1 MSGVTWLGVA
11 FAYSVLLSWMA
22 LRRRDWLSIP
32 WIKPLGLFGFLV
44 LNWFML
50 QGFRGGSQ
58 DAYGTAFFIGG
69 AFGVLSICFAPYVVF
84 LVGETFDRL
93 HRSAAGI
100 DSMRVE
106 KPYDHAEKHESEGNW
121 KAALGLYRD
130 EARRDPKDAEVR
142 RRAGE
147 AALKLGQREESIR
160 WFREASRATAIRRIA
175 ASLETTTRC
184 SRSSTRY
191 CRWDCFGEARR
202 WYRATRAISS
212 RLVGP
217 IPNSSLLRIRYIE
230 CL

>member
-32 WIKPLGLFGFLV
+32 WIKPLGLVGFLV
-44 LNWFML
+44 LSWFML

-147 AALKLGQREESIR
+147 AARKLGQREESIR
-160 WFREASRATAIRRIA
+160 WFREAVR
-175 ASLETTTRC
+175 TTRDKE
-184 SRSSTRY
+184 TRVILSF
-191 CRWDCFGEARR
+191 RLSELLLEEP
-202 WYRATRAISS
+202 ATREEAVGLLEEIRVNHEGTNFEKYAQE
-212 RLVGP
+212 RLA
-217 IPNSSLLRIRYIE
+217 RIQERT
-230 CL
+230 